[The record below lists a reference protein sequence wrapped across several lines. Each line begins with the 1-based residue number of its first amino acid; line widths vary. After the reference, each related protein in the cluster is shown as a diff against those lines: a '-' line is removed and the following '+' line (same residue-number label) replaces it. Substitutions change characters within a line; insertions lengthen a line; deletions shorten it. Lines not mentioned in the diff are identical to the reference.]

1 MGFIFQT
8 AEERNPVPSH
18 EQLQAQKLQQTND
31 RVAELEKQV
40 AKMDEFLELIGKA
53 HIYDMWLT
61 DGKMPETKTENY
73 VDFEDLTYDDVA
85 SLEDEK

>member
-1 MGFIFQT
+1 MGFNFVT
-8 AEERNPVPSH
+8 EPTEH
-18 EQLQAQKLQQTND
+18 EKQIINLKKQIT
-31 RVAELEKQV
+31 ELEGKV

-73 VDFEDLTYDDVA
+73 VDYEDLTYDDVA

>member
-1 MGFIFQT
+1 MGFEFRQEPT
-8 AEERNPVPSH
+8 EQERFVMRLQD
-18 EQLQAQKLQQTND
+18 QLK
-31 RVAELEKQV
+31 ELEGKV

-73 VDFEDLTYDDVA
+73 IDYEDLTNENYD
-85 SLEDEK
+85 

>member
-1 MGFIFQT
+1 MGFIFQS

-18 EQLQAQKLQQTND
+18 EQLQAAKMQENENKMAQLEQQI
-31 RVAELEKQV
+31 

-61 DGKMPETKTENY
+61 DGKMPETVTDSY
-73 VDFEDLTYDDVA
+73 VDFEDLSLDDVA
-85 SLEDEK
+85 SLENEK